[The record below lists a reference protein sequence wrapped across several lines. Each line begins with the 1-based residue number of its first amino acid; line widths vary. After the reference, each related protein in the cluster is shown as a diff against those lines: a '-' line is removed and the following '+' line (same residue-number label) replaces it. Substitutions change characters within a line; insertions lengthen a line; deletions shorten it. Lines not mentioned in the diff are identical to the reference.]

1 MDADTKVVGLIA
13 VFLWHCQARR
23 LGLYGQRLYANI
35 QQSFSTTTNM
45 DARTQGQVR
54 SAIWKNGWK
63 IKKRKHAKKSS
74 FLNGV
79 GRAALCWQHYSDIL
93 QNAPFRTQI
102 FKTFFASGGNRAL
115 TPLTKI
121 LRTLLLSL
129 PNTANQL
136 QLKCMI
142 IGLWSIW
149 RTYRPTSWTWT
160 YTLYTPWVK
169 KKQDTKLLA
178 ITSLLSDFQN
188 FFTSRLGSKFAINT
202 CLNIPPRFKHVATL
216 PCEIRMQ
223 KNGIIL
229 KYVLQLMM
237 NHKVV

>member
-13 VFLWHCQARR
+13 VCLWHCQARG

-35 QQSFSTTTNM
+35 QQSFSTMLRGGSTTNM
-45 DARTQGQVR
+45 GASTQGQVR
-54 SAIWKNGWK
+54 SAVWKNGWK

-74 FLNGV
+74 FLNEGW
-79 GRAALCWQHYSDIL
+79 GSRTALCWPHYSDIL
-93 QNAPFRTQI
+93 QNASFRTQI

-169 KKQDTKLLA
+169 KTRHQTLGHNFTNYYPIFKIFSLA
-178 ITSLLSDFQN
+178 DSVVN
-188 FFTSRLGSKFAINT
+188 
-202 CLNIPPRFKHVATL
+202 
-216 PCEIRMQ
+216 
-223 KNGIIL
+223 
-229 KYVLQLMM
+229 LQ
-237 NHKVV
+237 